1 MNVNILHQPDCAI
14 AQITL
19 KPGEDILAEA
29 GSMIAMHG
37 NMQVSTTLRQGKGG
51 GIFGGVKRN
60 LAGESLFL
68 SVFRAPSTGGE
79 IFLAPKM
86 LGDIFH
92 HSLRETGLVVQAT
105 SYLACSS
112 QIIIDLGFQGFKSL
126 FSGESFFWLDL
137 SGQGDL
143 LLSSFGAIY
152 EKFVE
157 GEYIVDTGHIVAF
170 EKTLT
175 FEITKPPGSTWVS
188 AWLSGEGFVCR
199 FKGRGRLWCQTHN
212 PQAFG
217 KLIGSQLLPR
227 TEINT

>member
-14 AQITL
+14 AHLTL

-29 GSMIAMHG
+29 GSMIAMNG
-37 NMQVSTTLRQGKGG
+37 DMQVSTTLRRGKGG
-51 GIFGGVKRN
+51 GILGGLKRTI
-60 LAGESLFL
+60 AGESLFL

-79 IFLAPKM
+79 IFLSPKM

-92 HSLRETGLVVQAT
+92 YKLRETGLIVQAT
-105 SYLACSS
+105 SYLACSA
-112 QIIIDLGFQGFKSL
+112 QVILDIGVQGFKSF
-126 FSGESFFWLDL
+126 FSGESFFWLDI
-137 SGQGDL
+137 SGRGDL

-152 EKFVE
+152 EILVE

-175 FEITKPPGSTWVS
+175 FEITKPPGSNWVS
-188 AWLSGEGFVCR
+188 AWLSGEGVVCR
-199 FKGRGRLWCQTHN
+199 FKGRGRLFCQTHN

-217 KLIGSQLLPR
+217 QLIGSQLSPR
-227 TEINT
+227 TK